1 MAQVSPYD
9 IVLNGVGLLLARQEQ
24 LGRGGRAWS
33 VETVGASIA
42 QRTPTEMRYGNQPAI
57 IEAPMVWRTA
67 HRGYGDREE
76 QGAARYFY
84 AENMDA
90 RFPEQVLPGPLVTVL
105 TTGCNAN
112 VVAIAEHKSKTY
124 VAGGRYVKSIS
135 SSDTVGDERDL
146 GQDKVAVDMAQFDG
160 KLYVSQGAGGYI
172 HCCDTDG
179 QWNTDNDVQAGA
191 LCVAH
196 ERLYAATGANVV
208 QSVAA
213 DPMDPDDWTASYEIG
228 EPGTGIT
235 ALAALGDQV
244 FVAKPDG
251 LYALDATGI
260 VAHVTPELRAFR
272 HADNGK
278 GLTSWHG
285 VLWMPHVRGLLL
297 CVPQATAYTV
307 ASAQPGRD
315 ADDTNPVRG
324 WVTAMAGDDRW
335 LYAALY
341 TIAGDTWLLAGREA
355 TTEEDAAWG
364 RMVWHPLAR
373 LEGKKCE
380 AMHLSSSGT
389 NPRLWFGVGADVG
402 YITLPRY
409 GDNPRHDANCRY
421 ATSGRM
427 YYSSACWDVPT
438 TTKVFKSI
446 ELVTEHLSPTRY
458 LDVYY
463 RLDGREWVR
472 AGRAIASPQYA
483 ISLGTQGVAGKRIE
497 IRLDYASGGTHTPAV
512 VKAIVVR
519 AAERAEQVDVITFVV
534 RCADRL
540 PLNTGGVCPRPGAAI
555 LAELKAL
562 ATMPTAVPL
571 RDVVGLTRQVLV
583 LPPVQ
588 EQEVERQAGE
598 PREVLATV
606 RAVAFAVPDTEWV
619 TFQFAISGSSGG
631 MDIPLEIPWAIGTS
645 TLDLHQ
651 ALPCRAAANV
661 RPVIVVTGPARDMV
675 ITNETTGKT
684 LSFEGTL
691 IAAGDSYT
699 IDLASDVRT
708 VVDEAG
714 TDCSGKLAEG
724 SDLYGFYLAPG
735 RNDFHLTG
743 LEIDEATRVTV
754 GYRVS

>member
-1 MAQVSPYD
+1 MPSTPPASWPTSRPS
-9 IVLNGVGLLLARQEQ
+9 AR
-24 LGRGGRAWS
+24 
-33 VETVGASIA
+33 
-42 QRTPTEMRYGNQPAI
+42 
-57 IEAPMVWRTA
+57 
-67 HRGYGDREE
+67 
-76 QGAARYFY
+76 
-84 AENMDA
+84 
-90 RFPEQVLPGPLVTVL
+90 LPP
-105 TTGCNAN
+105 
-112 VVAIAEHKSKTY
+112 
-124 VAGGRYVKSIS
+124 R
-135 SSDTVGDERDL
+135 
-146 GQDKVAVDMAQFDG
+146 
-160 KLYVSQGAGGYI
+160 
-172 HCCDTDG
+172 
-179 QWNTDNDVQAGA
+179 
-191 LCVAH
+191 
-196 ERLYAATGANVV
+196 
-208 QSVAA
+208 
-213 DPMDPDDWTASYEIG
+213 
-228 EPGTGIT
+228 
-235 ALAALGDQV
+235 
-244 FVAKPDG
+244 
-251 LYALDATGI
+251 
-260 VAHVTPELRAFR
+260 
-272 HADNGK
+272 DNGK

-373 LEGKKCE
+373 LEGKKGE

-446 ELVTEHLSPTRY
+446 EFVTEHLSPTRY

-540 PLNTGGVCPRPGAAI
+540 PLNTGGVCPRSGAAI

-631 MDIPLEIPWAIGTS
+631 MDIPADIPWAIGAS
-645 TLDLHQ
+645 TRP
-651 ALPCRAAANV
+651 APGASLPGGGERAARHRGD
-661 RPVIVVTGPARDMV
+661 RPGAGHGHHERDDRQDALLRGHPDRG
-675 ITNETTGKT
+675 ERKLHHRPGERRAHRGGRSGHR
-684 LSFEGTL
+684 LLGQ
-691 IAAGDSYT
+691 AG
-699 IDLASDVRT
+699 R
-708 VVDEAG
+708 
-714 TDCSGKLAEG
+714 
-724 SDLYGFYLAPG
+724 
-735 RNDFHLTG
+735 RQ
-743 LEIDEATRVTV
+743 
-754 GYRVS
+754 